1 MKVFE
6 LTESG
11 TISKQ
16 DLKNAMKQVAVN
28 NGKQMSS
35 AQTNAL
41 SDMIFK
47 QADS

>member
-6 LTESG
+6 QTDNG
-11 TISKQ
+11 TITKQ
-16 DLKNAMKQVAVN
+16 DLKNAMKEVAVSN
-28 NGKQMSS
+28 EKQISS